1 MGCHHLCLTAD
12 ECHLVCPTSR
22 FRFRLKRIL
31 QAKPQHKG
39 LTVNLVAIA
48 NHQSEKRKLKPFNEL
63 VHHFS
68 DAQGRAA
75 LLGMLR
81 GIEREALRI
90 DESGNLA
97 LDGHPLELGSA
108 LTHSRI
114 TTDYS
119 EALLEFITP
128 VHHRVESLLQGL
140 TETHAY
146 SVRHLHGQRL
156 WPVSMPCYVKD
167 EANIPIARY
176 GTSNTGKMKTLYR
189 KGLTYR
195 YGALMQIISGVHFNF
210 SVSQELWQNLYELS
224 DKSLPFED
232 FISESYFGLIR
243 NYRRLVWVLP
253 YLFGASP
260 ALCGSFIKDQKTDL
274 RFETSGVGTLYLP
287 YATSLRMSDLG
298 YTNKEQADLNINYNS
313 LPEYLAGIRA
323 AIKMPSAN
331 FANIGVKVNGE
342 YRQLNANVLQ
352 IENEFYSPIRA
363 KRVANT
369 GEKPSEALARAG
381 VEYIEVRALDV
392 NPFSPIGIEANQVR
406 FLDLFLLYCLLT
418 PSPKSDAAE
427 EARLSA
433 NLTSV
438 VLEGRKP
445 GLELH
450 TATGTLSLQIWLLEL
465 FDTLAPLAVL
475 LDGDANAYQAA
486 LVHWREAVMD
496 PDKTLSGQ
504 VLQQLLAD
512 GQDHG
517 QWVMSLAQQYH
528 QYFIDYPLTAEVM
541 GDYQTEAHSSLA
553 KQAQLEVAQS
563 AVAFDDFLADYF
575 GR

>member
-1 MGCHHLCLTAD
+1 MQD
-12 ECHLVCPTSR
+12 
-22 FRFRLKRIL
+22 
-31 QAKPQHKG
+31 KPQNKG

-48 NHQSEKRKLKPFNEL
+48 NHQLEKRKLKSFNEL
-63 VHHFS
+63 VQHLS
-68 DAQGRAA
+68 DAHGRTA

-90 DESGNLA
+90 DESGYLA
-97 LDGHPLELGSA
+97 TDSHPEALGSA
-108 LTHSRI
+108 LMHSRI

-128 VHHRVESLLQGL
+128 VNNNVEQLLNGL
-140 TETHAY
+140 TETHAF
-146 SVRHLHGQRL
+146 SVRHLNGQRL

-167 EANIPIARY
+167 EKQIPVARY
-176 GTSNTGKMKTLYR
+176 GSSNTGMMKTLYR

-210 SVSQELWQNLYELS
+210 SVSQELWQSLYELS
-224 DKSLPFED
+224 DKQLSYDD

-260 ALCGSFIKDQKTDL
+260 ALCSSFIKDQKTDL
-274 RFETSGVGTLYLP
+274 KFEKTGHGTLYLP
-287 YATSLRMSDLG
+287 FATSLRMSDLG
-298 YTNKEQADLNINYNS
+298 YTNKEQEELNISYNS
-313 LPEYLAGIRA
+313 LPEYLSGVNA

-331 FANIGVKVNGE
+331 FANIGVKVDGE

-363 KRVANT
+363 KRVT
-369 GEKPSEALARAG
+369 RSGEKPSEALARAG

-392 NPFSPIGIEANQVR
+392 NPFSPIGIEATQVR

-418 PSPKSDAAE
+418 QSPKSEASE

-433 NLTSV
+433 NLKAV

-445 GLELH
+445 GLELL
-450 TATGTLSLQIWLLEL
+450 TADGSRSLKSWLEEL
-465 FDTLAPLAVL
+465 FDALQPLAVL
-475 LDGDANAYQAA
+475 LDGEATDYQVA
-486 LVHWREAVMD
+486 LAHWRKAVED
-496 PDKTLSGQ
+496 PNLTLSGQ
-504 VLQQLLAD
+504 VLQNVINK

-517 QWVMSLAQQYH
+517 QWVMTLAQQYY
-528 QYFIDYPLTAEVM
+528 QFFVDYPLSSETIAQYQAE
-541 GDYQTEAHSSLA
+541 ASSSLN
-553 KQAQLEVAQS
+553 KQAELEAAQRS
-563 AVAFDDFLADYF
+563 VSFDDYLEDYF
-575 GR
+575 GAQS

>member
-1 MGCHHLCLTAD
+1 MQD
-12 ECHLVCPTSR
+12 
-22 FRFRLKRIL
+22 
-31 QAKPQHKG
+31 KPQNKG

-48 NHQSEKRKLKPFNEL
+48 NHQLEKRKLKSFNEL
-63 VHHFS
+63 VQHLS
-68 DAQGRAA
+68 DAHGRTA

-90 DESGNLA
+90 DESGYLA
-97 LDGHPLELGSA
+97 TDSHPEALGSA
-108 LTHSRI
+108 LMHSRI

-128 VHHRVESLLQGL
+128 VNNNVEQLLNGL
-140 TETHAY
+140 TETHAF
-146 SVRHLHGQRL
+146 SVRHLNGQRL

-167 EANIPIARY
+167 EKQIPVARY
-176 GTSNTGKMKTLYR
+176 GSSNTGMMKTLYR

-210 SVSQELWQNLYELS
+210 SVSQELWQSLYELS
-224 DKSLPFED
+224 DKQLSYDD

-274 RFETSGVGTLYLP
+274 KFEKTGHGTLYLP
-287 YATSLRMSDLG
+287 FATSLRMSDLG
-298 YTNKEQADLNINYNS
+298 YTNKEQEELNISYNS
-313 LPEYLAGIRA
+313 LPEYLAGVNA

-331 FANIGVKVNGE
+331 FANIGVKVDGE

-363 KRVANT
+363 KRVT
-369 GEKPSEALARAG
+369 RSGEKPSEALARAG

-392 NPFSPIGIEANQVR
+392 NPFSPIGIEATQVR

-418 PSPKSDAAE
+418 QSPKSDASE

-433 NLTSV
+433 NLKAV

-445 GLELH
+445 GLELL
-450 TATGTLSLQIWLLEL
+450 TADGSRSLKSWLEEL
-465 FDTLAPLAVL
+465 FDALQPLAVL
-475 LDGDANAYQAA
+475 LDGELTDYQVA
-486 LVHWREAVMD
+486 LAHWRKAVED
-496 PDKTLSGQ
+496 PNLTLSGQ
-504 VLQQLLAD
+504 VLQNVINK

-517 QWVMSLAQQYH
+517 QWVMTLAQQYY
-528 QYFIDYPLTAEVM
+528 QFFVDYPLSSETIAQYQAE
-541 GDYQTEAHSSLA
+541 ASSSLN
-553 KQAQLEVAQS
+553 KQAELEAAQS
-563 AVAFDDFLADYF
+563 TVSFDDYLADYF
-575 GR
+575 GAQS

>member
-1 MGCHHLCLTAD
+1 MQD
-12 ECHLVCPTSR
+12 
-22 FRFRLKRIL
+22 
-31 QAKPQHKG
+31 KPQNKG

-48 NHQSEKRKLKPFNEL
+48 NHQLEKRKLKSFNEL
-63 VHHFS
+63 VQHLS
-68 DAQGRAA
+68 DANGRTA

-90 DESGNLA
+90 DEFGYLA
-97 LDGHPLELGSA
+97 TDSHPEALGSA
-108 LTHSRI
+108 LMHSRI

-128 VHHRVESLLQGL
+128 VNHNVEQLLTGL
-140 TETHAY
+140 TETHAF
-146 SVRHLHGQRL
+146 SVRHLNGQRL

-167 EANIPIARY
+167 EKQIPVARY
-176 GTSNTGKMKTLYR
+176 GSSNTGMMKTLYR

-210 SVSQELWQNLYELS
+210 SVSQELWQSLYELS
-224 DKSLPFED
+224 DKQLSYDD

-274 RFETSGVGTLYLP
+274 KFEKTGHGTLYLP
-287 YATSLRMSDLG
+287 FATSLRMSDLG
-298 YTNKEQADLNINYNS
+298 YTNKEQEELNISYNS
-313 LPEYLAGIRA
+313 LPEYLAGVNA

-331 FANIGVKVNGE
+331 FANIGVKVDGE

-363 KRVANT
+363 KRVT
-369 GEKPSEALARAG
+369 RSGEKPSEALARAG

-392 NPFSPIGIEANQVR
+392 NPFSPIGIEATQVR

-418 PSPKSDAAE
+418 QSPKSDASE

-433 NLTSV
+433 NLKAV

-445 GLELH
+445 GLELL
-450 TATGTLSLQIWLLEL
+450 TADGSRSLKSWLEEL
-465 FDTLAPLAVL
+465 FDALQPLAVL
-475 LDGDANAYQAA
+475 LDGEGTDYQVA
-486 LVHWREAVMD
+486 LAHWRKAAED
-496 PDKTLSGQ
+496 PNLTLSGQ
-504 VLQQLLAD
+504 VLQNVINK

-517 QWVMSLAQQYH
+517 QWVMTLAQQYY
-528 QYFIDYPLTAEVM
+528 QYFIDYPLSSETIAQYQAE
-541 GDYQTEAHSSLA
+541 ASSSLN
-553 KQAQLEVAQS
+553 KQAELEAAQRS
-563 AVAFDDFLADYF
+563 VSFDDYLEDYF
-575 GR
+575 GAQS

>member
-1 MGCHHLCLTAD
+1 
-12 ECHLVCPTSR
+12 
-22 FRFRLKRIL
+22 L
-31 QAKPQHKG
+31 QDKPQNKG

-48 NHQSEKRKLKPFNEL
+48 NHQLEKRKLKSFNEL
-63 VHHFS
+63 VQHLS
-68 DAQGRAA
+68 DAHGRTA

-90 DESGNLA
+90 DESGYLA
-97 LDGHPLELGSA
+97 TDSHPEALGSA
-108 LTHSRI
+108 LMHSRI

-128 VHHRVESLLQGL
+128 VHNNVEQLLNGL
-140 TETHAY
+140 TETHAF
-146 SVRHLHGQRL
+146 SVRHLNGQRL

-167 EANIPIARY
+167 EKQIPVARY
-176 GTSNTGKMKTLYR
+176 GSSNTGMMKTLYR

-210 SVSQELWQNLYELS
+210 SVSQELWQSLYELS
-224 DKSLPFED
+224 DKQLSYDD

-260 ALCGSFIKDQKTDL
+260 ALCSSFIKDQKTDL
-274 RFETSGVGTLYLP
+274 KFEKTGHGTLYLP
-287 YATSLRMSDLG
+287 FATSLRMSDLG
-298 YTNKEQADLNINYNS
+298 YTNKEQEELNISYNS
-313 LPEYLAGIRA
+313 LPEYLAGVNA

-331 FANIGVKVNGE
+331 FANIGVKVDGE

-363 KRVANT
+363 KRVT
-369 GEKPSEALARAG
+369 RSGEKPSEALARAG

-392 NPFSPIGIEANQVR
+392 NPFSPIGIEATQVR

-418 PSPKSDAAE
+418 QSPKSEASE

-433 NLTSV
+433 NLKAV

-445 GLELH
+445 GLELL
-450 TATGTLSLQIWLLEL
+450 TANGSRSLKSWLEEL
-465 FDTLAPLAVL
+465 FDALQPLAVL
-475 LDGDANAYQAA
+475 LDGEATDYQVA
-486 LVHWREAVMD
+486 LAHWRKAVED
-496 PDKTLSGQ
+496 PNLTLSGQ
-504 VLQQLLAD
+504 VLQNVINK

-517 QWVMSLAQQYH
+517 QWVMTLAQQYY
-528 QYFIDYPLTAEVM
+528 QFFVDYPLSSETIAQYQAE
-541 GDYQTEAHSSLA
+541 ASSSLN
-553 KQAQLEVAQS
+553 KQAELEAAQRS
-563 AVAFDDFLADYF
+563 VSFDDYLEDYF
-575 GR
+575 GAQS

>member
-1 MGCHHLCLTAD
+1 MQD
-12 ECHLVCPTSR
+12 
-22 FRFRLKRIL
+22 
-31 QAKPQHKG
+31 KPQNKG

-48 NHQSEKRKLKPFNEL
+48 NHQLEKRKLKSFNEL
-63 VHHFS
+63 VQHLS
-68 DAQGRAA
+68 DVHGRTA

-90 DESGNLA
+90 DESGYLA
-97 LDGHPLELGSA
+97 TDSHPEALGSA
-108 LTHSRI
+108 LMHSRI

-128 VHHRVESLLQGL
+128 VHNNVEQLLNGL
-140 TETHAY
+140 TETHAF
-146 SVRHLHGQRL
+146 SVRHLNGQRL

-167 EANIPIARY
+167 EKQIPVARY
-176 GTSNTGKMKTLYR
+176 GSSNTGMMKTLYR

-210 SVSQELWQNLYELS
+210 SVSQELWQSLYELS
-224 DKSLPFED
+224 DKQLSYDD

-260 ALCGSFIKDQKTDL
+260 ALCSSFIKDQKTDL
-274 RFETSGVGTLYLP
+274 KFEKTGHGTLYLP
-287 YATSLRMSDLG
+287 FATSLRMSDLG
-298 YTNKEQADLNINYNS
+298 YTNKEQEELNISYNS
-313 LPEYLAGIRA
+313 LPEYLAGVNA

-331 FANIGVKVNGE
+331 FANIGVKVDGE

-363 KRVANT
+363 KRVT
-369 GEKPSEALARAG
+369 RSGEKPSEALARAG

-392 NPFSPIGIEANQVR
+392 NPFSPIGIEATQVR

-418 PSPKSDAAE
+418 ESPKSEASE

-433 NLTSV
+433 NLKAV

-445 GLELH
+445 GLELL
-450 TATGTLSLQIWLLEL
+450 TANGSRSLKSWLEEL
-465 FDTLAPLAVL
+465 FDALQPLAVL
-475 LDGDANAYQAA
+475 LDGEATDYQVA
-486 LVHWREAVMD
+486 LAHWRKAVED
-496 PDKTLSGQ
+496 PNLTLSGQ
-504 VLQQLLAD
+504 VLQNVINK

-517 QWVMSLAQQYH
+517 QWVMTLAQQYY
-528 QYFIDYPLTAEVM
+528 QFFVDYPLSSETIAQYQAE
-541 GDYQTEAHSSLA
+541 ASSSLN
-553 KQAQLEVAQS
+553 KQAELEAAQRS
-563 AVAFDDFLADYF
+563 VSFDDYLEDYF
-575 GR
+575 GAQS

>member
-1 MGCHHLCLTAD
+1 MQD
-12 ECHLVCPTSR
+12 
-22 FRFRLKRIL
+22 
-31 QAKPQHKG
+31 KPQNKG

-48 NHQSEKRKLKPFNEL
+48 NHQLEKRKLKSFNEL
-63 VHHFS
+63 VQHLS
-68 DAQGRAA
+68 DAHGRTA

-90 DESGNLA
+90 DESGFLA
-97 LDGHPLELGSA
+97 TDSHPEALGSA
-108 LTHSRI
+108 LMHSRI

-128 VHHRVESLLQGL
+128 VNNNVEQLLNGL
-140 TETHAY
+140 TETHAF
-146 SVRHLHGQRL
+146 SVRHLNGQRL

-167 EANIPIARY
+167 EKQIPVARY
-176 GTSNTGKMKTLYR
+176 GSSNTGMMKTLYR

-210 SVSQELWQNLYELS
+210 SVSQELWQSLYELS
-224 DKSLPFED
+224 DKQLSYDD

-260 ALCGSFIKDQKTDL
+260 ALCSSFIKDQKTDL
-274 RFETSGVGTLYLP
+274 KFEKTGHGTLYLP

-298 YTNKEQADLNINYNS
+298 YTNKEQEELNISYNS
-313 LPEYLAGIRA
+313 LPEYLAGVNA

-331 FANIGVKVNGE
+331 FANIGVKVDGE

-363 KRVANT
+363 KRVT
-369 GEKPSEALARAG
+369 RSGEKPSEALARAG

-392 NPFSPIGIEANQVR
+392 NPFSPIGIEATQVR

-418 PSPKSDAAE
+418 QSPKSEASE

-433 NLTSV
+433 NLKAV

-445 GLELH
+445 GLELL
-450 TATGTLSLQIWLLEL
+450 TADGSRSLKSWLEEL
-465 FDTLAPLAVL
+465 FDALQPLAVL
-475 LDGDANAYQAA
+475 LDGEATDYQVA
-486 LVHWREAVMD
+486 LAHWRKAVED
-496 PDKTLSGQ
+496 PNLTLSGQ
-504 VLQQLLAD
+504 VLQNVINK

-517 QWVMSLAQQYH
+517 QWVMTLAQQYY
-528 QYFIDYPLTAEVM
+528 QFFVDYPLSSETIAQYQAE
-541 GDYQTEAHSSLA
+541 ASSSLN
-553 KQAQLEVAQS
+553 KQAELEAAQRS
-563 AVAFDDFLADYF
+563 VSFDDYLEDYF
-575 GR
+575 GAQS

>member
-1 MGCHHLCLTAD
+1 MQD
-12 ECHLVCPTSR
+12 
-22 FRFRLKRIL
+22 
-31 QAKPQHKG
+31 KPQNKG

-48 NHQSEKRKLKPFNEL
+48 NHQLEKRKLKSFNEL
-63 VHHFS
+63 VQHLS
-68 DAQGRAA
+68 DAHGRTA

-90 DESGNLA
+90 DESGYLA
-97 LDGHPLELGSA
+97 TDSHPEALGSA
-108 LTHSRI
+108 LMHSRI

-128 VHHRVESLLQGL
+128 VHNNVEQLLNGL
-140 TETHAY
+140 TETHAF
-146 SVRHLHGQRL
+146 SVRHLNGQRL

-167 EANIPIARY
+167 EKQIPVARY
-176 GTSNTGKMKTLYR
+176 GSSNTGMMKTLYR

-210 SVSQELWQNLYELS
+210 SVSQELWQSLYELS
-224 DKSLPFED
+224 DKQLSYDD

-260 ALCGSFIKDQKTDL
+260 ALCSSFIKDQKTDL
-274 RFETSGVGTLYLP
+274 KFEKTGHGTLYLP
-287 YATSLRMSDLG
+287 FATSLRMSDLG
-298 YTNKEQADLNINYNS
+298 YTNKEQEELNISYNS
-313 LPEYLAGIRA
+313 LPEYLAGVNA

-331 FANIGVKVNGE
+331 FANIGVKVDGE

-363 KRVANT
+363 KRVT
-369 GEKPSEALARAG
+369 RSGEKPSEALARAG

-392 NPFSPIGIEANQVR
+392 NPFSPIGIEATQVR

-418 PSPKSDAAE
+418 QSPKSEASE

-433 NLTSV
+433 NLKAV

-445 GLELH
+445 GLELL
-450 TATGTLSLQIWLLEL
+450 TVDGSRSLKSWLEEL
-465 FDTLAPLAVL
+465 FDALQPLAVL
-475 LDGDANAYQAA
+475 LDGEATDYQVA
-486 LVHWREAVMD
+486 LAHWRKAVED
-496 PDKTLSGQ
+496 PNLTLSGQ
-504 VLQQLLAD
+504 VLQNVINK

-517 QWVMSLAQQYH
+517 QWVMTLAQQYY
-528 QYFIDYPLTAEVM
+528 QFFVDYPLSSETIAQYQAE
-541 GDYQTEAHSSLA
+541 ASSSLN
-553 KQAQLEVAQS
+553 KQAELEAAQRS
-563 AVAFDDFLADYF
+563 VSFDDYLEDYF
-575 GR
+575 GAQS

>member
-1 MGCHHLCLTAD
+1 MQD
-12 ECHLVCPTSR
+12 
-22 FRFRLKRIL
+22 
-31 QAKPQHKG
+31 KPQNKG

-48 NHQSEKRKLKPFNEL
+48 NHQLEKRKLKSFNEL
-63 VHHFS
+63 VQHLS
-68 DAQGRAA
+68 DAHGRTA

-90 DESGNLA
+90 DESGYLA
-97 LDGHPLELGSA
+97 TDSHPEALGSA
-108 LTHSRI
+108 LMHSRI

-128 VHHRVESLLQGL
+128 VHNNVEQLLNGL
-140 TETHAY
+140 TETHAF
-146 SVRHLHGQRL
+146 SVRHLNGQRL

-167 EANIPIARY
+167 EKQIPVARY
-176 GTSNTGKMKTLYR
+176 GSSNTGMMKTLYR

-210 SVSQELWQNLYELS
+210 SVSQKLWQSLYELS
-224 DKSLPFED
+224 DKQLSYDD

-260 ALCGSFIKDQKTDL
+260 ALCSSFIKDQKTDL
-274 RFETSGVGTLYLP
+274 KFEKTGHGTLYLP

-298 YTNKEQADLNINYNS
+298 YTNKEQEELNISYNS
-313 LPEYLAGIRA
+313 LPEYLAGVNA

-331 FANIGVKVNGE
+331 FANIGVKVDGE

-363 KRVANT
+363 KRVT
-369 GEKPSEALARAG
+369 RSGEKPSEALARAG

-392 NPFSPIGIEANQVR
+392 NPFSPIGIEATQVR

-418 PSPKSDAAE
+418 QSPKSEASE

-433 NLTSV
+433 NLKAV

-445 GLELH
+445 GLELL
-450 TATGTLSLQIWLLEL
+450 TADGSRSLKSWLEEL
-465 FDTLAPLAVL
+465 FDALQPLAVL
-475 LDGDANAYQAA
+475 LDGEATDYQVA
-486 LVHWREAVMD
+486 LAHWRKAVED
-496 PDKTLSGQ
+496 PNLTLSGQ
-504 VLQQLLAD
+504 VLQNVINK

-517 QWVMSLAQQYH
+517 QWVMTLAQQYY
-528 QYFIDYPLTAEVM
+528 QFFVDYPLSSETVAQYQAE
-541 GDYQTEAHSSLA
+541 ASSSLN
-553 KQAQLEVAQS
+553 KQAELEAAQRS
-563 AVAFDDFLADYF
+563 VSFDDYLEDYF
-575 GR
+575 GAQS

>member
-1 MGCHHLCLTAD
+1 MKD
-12 ECHLVCPTSR
+12 
-22 FRFRLKRIL
+22 
-31 QAKPQHKG
+31 KPQNKG
-39 LTVNLVAIA
+39 LTVTFVAIA
-48 NHQSEKRKLKPFNEL
+48 NHQSEKRKLKSFNEL
-63 VHHFS
+63 VEHFS
-68 DAQGRAA
+68 DAHGRTA

-90 DESGNLA
+90 DVAGYLA
-97 LDGHPLELGSA
+97 LDTHPLELGSA
-108 LTHSRI
+108 LMHSRI

-128 VHHRVESLLQGL
+128 VNNKVEPLLEGL
-140 TETHAY
+140 TETHAF

-167 EANIPIARY
+167 EHNIPVARY
-176 GTSNTGKMKTLYR
+176 GSSNTGKMKTLYR

-210 SVSQELWQNLYELS
+210 SVSQELWQSLYEIG
-224 DKSLPFED
+224 DKSLTFED

-260 ALCGSFIKDQKTDL
+260 ALCSSFIKGQKTDL
-274 RFETSGVGTLYLP
+274 QFEKSGRGTLYLP

-298 YTNKEQADLNINYNS
+298 YTNKEQEDLNISYNS
-313 LPEYLAGIRA
+313 LPEYLAGVNA

-331 FANIGVKVNGE
+331 FANIGVKVDGE

-363 KRVANT
+363 KRVT
-369 GEKPSEALARAG
+369 RSGEKPSEALARAG

-392 NPFSPIGIEANQVR
+392 NPFSPIGIEASQVR

-418 PSPKSDAAE
+418 ESPKSDIKE

-433 NLTSV
+433 NLKSV

-445 GLELH
+445 DLKLL
-450 TATGTLSLQIWLLEL
+450 TSTGTLSLKSWLETL
-465 FDTLAPLAVL
+465 FDTLQPLAKL
-475 LDGDANAYQAA
+475 LGGEASDYQTA
-486 LVHWREAVMD
+486 LAHWRRAVDD
-496 PDKTLSGQ
+496 PNQTLSGQ
-504 VLQQLLAD
+504 VIQHLIAK

-517 QWVMSLAQQYH
+517 QWVMKLAEQYH
-528 QYFIDYPLTAEVM
+528 QYFIDYPLSAETIAQ
-541 GDYQTEAHSSLA
+541 YQAEAKSSLE
-553 KQAQLEVAQS
+553 KQAELEAAQS
-563 AVAFDDFLADYF
+563 AISFDDYLKDYF
-575 GR
+575 GAQF

>member
-1 MGCHHLCLTAD
+1 MQD
-12 ECHLVCPTSR
+12 
-22 FRFRLKRIL
+22 
-31 QAKPQHKG
+31 KPQNKG

-48 NHQSEKRKLKPFNEL
+48 NHQLEKRKLKSFNEL
-63 VHHFS
+63 VQHLS
-68 DAQGRAA
+68 DAHGRTA

-90 DESGNLA
+90 DESGYLA
-97 LDGHPLELGSA
+97 TDSHPEALGSA
-108 LTHSRI
+108 LMHSRI

-128 VHHRVESLLQGL
+128 VHNNVEQLLNGL
-140 TETHAY
+140 TETHAF

-167 EANIPIARY
+167 EKQIPVARY
-176 GTSNTGKMKTLYR
+176 GSSNTGMMKTLYR

-210 SVSQELWQNLYELS
+210 SVSQELWQSLYELS
-224 DKSLPFED
+224 DKQLSYDD

-260 ALCGSFIKDQKTDL
+260 ALCSSFIKDQKTDL
-274 RFETSGVGTLYLP
+274 KFEKTGHGTLYLP
-287 YATSLRMSDLG
+287 FATSLRMSDLG
-298 YTNKEQADLNINYNS
+298 YTNKEQEELNISYNS
-313 LPEYLAGIRA
+313 LPEYLAGVNA

-331 FANIGVKVNGE
+331 FANIGVKVDGE

-363 KRVANT
+363 KRVT
-369 GEKPSEALARAG
+369 RSGEKPSEALARAG

-392 NPFSPIGIEANQVR
+392 NPFSPIGIEATQVR

-418 PSPKSDAAE
+418 ESPKSEASE
-427 EARLSA
+427 ESRLSA
-433 NLTSV
+433 NLKAV

-445 GLELH
+445 GLELL
-450 TATGTLSLQIWLLEL
+450 TANGSRSLKSWLEEL
-465 FDTLAPLAVL
+465 FDALQPLALL
-475 LDGDANAYQAA
+475 LDGEATDYQVA
-486 LVHWREAVMD
+486 LAHWRKAVED
-496 PDKTLSGQ
+496 PNLTLSGQ
-504 VLQQLLAD
+504 VLQNVINK

-517 QWVMSLAQQYH
+517 QWVMTLAQQYY
-528 QYFIDYPLTAEVM
+528 QFFVDYPLSSETIAQYQAE
-541 GDYQTEAHSSLA
+541 ASSSLN
-553 KQAQLEVAQS
+553 KQAELEAAQRS
-563 AVAFDDFLADYF
+563 VSFDDYLEDYF
-575 GR
+575 GAQS

>member
-1 MGCHHLCLTAD
+1 MQD
-12 ECHLVCPTSR
+12 
-22 FRFRLKRIL
+22 
-31 QAKPQHKG
+31 KPQNKG

-48 NHQSEKRKLKPFNEL
+48 NHQLEKRKLKSFNEL
-63 VHHFS
+63 VQHLS
-68 DAQGRAA
+68 DAHGRTA

-90 DESGNLA
+90 DESGYLA
-97 LDGHPLELGSA
+97 TDSHPEALGSA
-108 LTHSRI
+108 LMHSRI

-128 VHHRVESLLQGL
+128 VNNNVEQLLNGL
-140 TETHAY
+140 TETHAF
-146 SVRHLHGQRL
+146 SVRHLNGQRL

-167 EANIPIARY
+167 EKQIPVARY
-176 GTSNTGKMKTLYR
+176 GSSNTGMMKTLYR

-210 SVSQELWQNLYELS
+210 SVSQELWQSLYELS
-224 DKSLPFED
+224 DKQLSYDD

-260 ALCGSFIKDQKTDL
+260 ALCSSFIKDQKTDL
-274 RFETSGVGTLYLP
+274 KFEKTGHGTLYLP

-298 YTNKEQADLNINYNS
+298 YTNKEQEELNISYNS
-313 LPEYLAGIRA
+313 LPEYLAGVNA

-331 FANIGVKVNGE
+331 FANIGVKVDGE

-363 KRVANT
+363 KRVT
-369 GEKPSEALARAG
+369 RSGEKPSEALARAG

-392 NPFSPIGIEANQVR
+392 NPFSPIGIEATQVR

-418 PSPKSDAAE
+418 QSPKSEASE

-433 NLTSV
+433 NLKAV

-445 GLELH
+445 GLELL
-450 TATGTLSLQIWLLEL
+450 TADGSRSLKSWLEEL
-465 FDTLAPLAVL
+465 FDALQPLAVL
-475 LDGDANAYQAA
+475 LDGEATDYQVA
-486 LVHWREAVMD
+486 LAHWRKAVED
-496 PDKTLSGQ
+496 PNLTLSGQ
-504 VLQQLLAD
+504 VLQNVINK

-517 QWVMSLAQQYH
+517 QWVMTLAQQYY
-528 QYFIDYPLTAEVM
+528 QFFVDYPLSSETVVQYQAE
-541 GDYQTEAHSSLA
+541 ASSSLN
-553 KQAQLEVAQS
+553 KQAELEAAQRS
-563 AVAFDDFLADYF
+563 VSFDDYLEDYF
-575 GR
+575 GAQS

>member
-1 MGCHHLCLTAD
+1 MKD
-12 ECHLVCPTSR
+12 
-22 FRFRLKRIL
+22 
-31 QAKPQHKG
+31 KPQNKG
-39 LTVNLVAIA
+39 LTVTFVAIA
-48 NHQSEKRKLKPFNEL
+48 NHQSEKRKLKSFNEL
-63 VHHFS
+63 VEHFS
-68 DAQGRAA
+68 DAHGRTA

-90 DESGNLA
+90 DVAGYLA
-97 LDGHPLELGSA
+97 LDTHPLELGSA
-108 LTHSRI
+108 LMHSRI

-128 VHHRVESLLQGL
+128 VNNKVEPLLEGL
-140 TETHAY
+140 TETHAF

-167 EANIPIARY
+167 EHNIPVARY
-176 GTSNTGKMKTLYR
+176 GSSNTGKMKTLYR

-210 SVSQELWQNLYELS
+210 SVSQELWQSLYEIG
-224 DKSLPFED
+224 DKSLTFED

-260 ALCGSFIKDQKTDL
+260 ALCSSFIKGQKTDL
-274 RFETSGVGTLYLP
+274 QFEKSGRGTLYLP

-298 YTNKEQADLNINYNS
+298 YTNKEQEDLNISYNS
-313 LPEYLAGIRA
+313 LPEYLAGVNA

-331 FANIGVKVNGE
+331 FANIGVKVDGE

-363 KRVANT
+363 KRVT
-369 GEKPSEALARAG
+369 RSGEKPSEALARAG

-392 NPFSPIGIEANQVR
+392 NPFSPIGIEASQVR

-418 PSPKSDAAE
+418 ESPKSDIKE

-433 NLTSV
+433 NLKSV

-445 GLELH
+445 DLKLL
-450 TATGTLSLQIWLLEL
+450 TSTGTLSLKSWLETL
-465 FDTLAPLAVL
+465 FDTLQPLAKL
-475 LDGDANAYQAA
+475 LDGEASDYQTA
-486 LVHWREAVMD
+486 LAHWRRAADD
-496 PDKTLSGQ
+496 PNQTLSGQ
-504 VLQQLLAD
+504 VIQHLIAK

-517 QWVMSLAQQYH
+517 QWVMKLAEQYH
-528 QYFIDYPLTAEVM
+528 QYFIDYPLSAETIAQ
-541 GDYQTEAHSSLA
+541 YQAEAKSSLE
-553 KQAQLEVAQS
+553 KQAELEAAQS
-563 AVAFDDFLADYF
+563 AISFDDYLKDYF
-575 GR
+575 GAQF

>member
-1 MGCHHLCLTAD
+1 MQD
-12 ECHLVCPTSR
+12 
-22 FRFRLKRIL
+22 
-31 QAKPQHKG
+31 KPQNKG

-48 NHQSEKRKLKPFNEL
+48 NHQLEKRKLKSFNEL
-63 VHHFS
+63 VQHLS
-68 DAQGRAA
+68 DAHGRTA

-90 DESGNLA
+90 DESGYLA
-97 LDGHPLELGSA
+97 TDSHPEALGSA
-108 LTHSRI
+108 LMHSRI

-128 VHHRVESLLQGL
+128 VHNNVEQLLNGL
-140 TETHAY
+140 TETHAF

-167 EANIPIARY
+167 EKQIPVARY
-176 GTSNTGKMKTLYR
+176 GSSNTGMMKTLYR

-210 SVSQELWQNLYELS
+210 SVSQELWQSLYELS
-224 DKSLPFED
+224 DKQLSYDD

-260 ALCGSFIKDQKTDL
+260 ALCSSFIKDQKTDL
-274 RFETSGVGTLYLP
+274 KFEKTGHGTLYLP

-298 YTNKEQADLNINYNS
+298 YTNKEQEELNISYNS
-313 LPEYLAGIRA
+313 LPEYLAGVNA

-331 FANIGVKVNGE
+331 FANIGVKVDGE

-363 KRVANT
+363 KRVT
-369 GEKPSEALARAG
+369 RSGEKPSEALARAG

-392 NPFSPIGIEANQVR
+392 NPFSPIGIEATQVR

-418 PSPKSDAAE
+418 QSPKSEASE

-433 NLTSV
+433 NLKAV

-445 GLELH
+445 GLELL
-450 TATGTLSLQIWLLEL
+450 TVDGSRSLKSWLEEL
-465 FDTLAPLAVL
+465 FDALQPLAVL
-475 LDGDANAYQAA
+475 LDGEATDYQVA
-486 LVHWREAVMD
+486 LAHWRKAVED
-496 PDKTLSGQ
+496 PNLTLSGQ
-504 VLQQLLAD
+504 VLQNVINK

-517 QWVMSLAQQYH
+517 QWVMTLAQQYY
-528 QYFIDYPLTAEVM
+528 QFFVDYPLSSETVAQYQAE
-541 GDYQTEAHSSLA
+541 ASSSLN
-553 KQAQLEVAQS
+553 KQAELEAAQRS
-563 AVAFDDFLADYF
+563 VSFDDYLEDYF
-575 GR
+575 GAQS

>member
-1 MGCHHLCLTAD
+1 MQD
-12 ECHLVCPTSR
+12 
-22 FRFRLKRIL
+22 
-31 QAKPQHKG
+31 KPQNKG

-48 NHQSEKRKLKPFNEL
+48 NHQLEKRKLKSFNEL
-63 VHHFS
+63 VQHLS
-68 DAQGRAA
+68 DAHGRTA

-90 DESGNLA
+90 DESGYLA
-97 LDGHPLELGSA
+97 TDSHPEALGSA
-108 LTHSRI
+108 LMHSRI

-128 VHHRVESLLQGL
+128 VHNNVEQLLNGL
-140 TETHAY
+140 TETHAF
-146 SVRHLHGQRL
+146 SVRHLNGQRL

-167 EANIPIARY
+167 EKQIPVARY
-176 GTSNTGKMKTLYR
+176 GSSNTGMMKTLYR

-210 SVSQELWQNLYELS
+210 SVSQELWQSLYELS
-224 DKSLPFED
+224 DKQLSYDD

-260 ALCGSFIKDQKTDL
+260 ALCSSFIKDQKTDL
-274 RFETSGVGTLYLP
+274 KFEKTGHGTLYLP
-287 YATSLRMSDLG
+287 FATSLRMSDLG
-298 YTNKEQADLNINYNS
+298 YTNKEQEELNISYNS
-313 LPEYLAGIRA
+313 LPEYLAGVNA

-331 FANIGVKVNGE
+331 FANIGVKVDGE

-363 KRVANT
+363 KRVT
-369 GEKPSEALARAG
+369 RSGEKPSEALARAG

-392 NPFSPIGIEANQVR
+392 NPFSPIGIEATQVR

-418 PSPKSDAAE
+418 ESPKSEASE

-433 NLTSV
+433 NLKAV

-445 GLELH
+445 GLELL
-450 TATGTLSLQIWLLEL
+450 TADGSRSLKSWLEEL
-465 FDTLAPLAVL
+465 FDALQPLAVL
-475 LDGDANAYQAA
+475 LDGEATDYQVA
-486 LVHWREAVMD
+486 LAHWRKAVED
-496 PDKTLSGQ
+496 PNLTLSGQ
-504 VLQQLLAD
+504 VLQNVINK

-517 QWVMSLAQQYH
+517 QWVMTLAQQYY
-528 QYFIDYPLTAEVM
+528 QFFVDYPLSSETIAQYQAEVS
-541 GDYQTEAHSSLA
+541 SSLN
-553 KQAQLEVAQS
+553 KQAELEAAQRS
-563 AVAFDDFLADYF
+563 VSFDDYLEDYF
-575 GR
+575 GAQS

>member
-1 MGCHHLCLTAD
+1 MQD
-12 ECHLVCPTSR
+12 
-22 FRFRLKRIL
+22 
-31 QAKPQHKG
+31 KPQNKG

-48 NHQSEKRKLKPFNEL
+48 NHQLEKRKLKSFNEL
-63 VHHFS
+63 VQHLS
-68 DAQGRAA
+68 DAHGRTA

-90 DESGNLA
+90 DESGYLA
-97 LDGHPLELGSA
+97 TDSHPEALGSA
-108 LTHSRI
+108 LMHSRI

-128 VHHRVESLLQGL
+128 VNNNVEQLLNGL
-140 TETHAY
+140 TETHAF
-146 SVRHLHGQRL
+146 SVRHLNGQRL

-167 EANIPIARY
+167 EKQIPVARY
-176 GTSNTGKMKTLYR
+176 GSSNTGMMKTLYR

-210 SVSQELWQNLYELS
+210 SVSQELWQSLYELS
-224 DKSLPFED
+224 DKQLSYDD

-260 ALCGSFIKDQKTDL
+260 ALCSSFIKDQKTDL
-274 RFETSGVGTLYLP
+274 KFEKTDHGTLYLP
-287 YATSLRMSDLG
+287 FATSLRMSDLG
-298 YTNKEQADLNINYNS
+298 YTNKEQEELNISYNS
-313 LPEYLAGIRA
+313 LPEYLAGVNA

-331 FANIGVKVNGE
+331 FANIGVKVDGE

-363 KRVANT
+363 KRVT
-369 GEKPSEALARAG
+369 RSGEKPSEALARAG

-392 NPFSPIGIEANQVR
+392 NPFSPIGIEATQVR

-418 PSPKSDAAE
+418 QSPKSEASE

-433 NLTSV
+433 NLKAV

-445 GLELH
+445 GLELL
-450 TATGTLSLQIWLLEL
+450 TADGSRSLKSWLEEL
-465 FDTLAPLAVL
+465 FDALQPLAVL
-475 LDGDANAYQAA
+475 LDGEATDYQVA
-486 LVHWREAVMD
+486 LAHWRKAVED
-496 PDKTLSGQ
+496 PNLTLSGQ
-504 VLQQLLAD
+504 VLQNVINK

-517 QWVMSLAQQYH
+517 QWVMTLAQQYY
-528 QYFIDYPLTAEVM
+528 QFFVDYPLSSETIAQYQAE
-541 GDYQTEAHSSLA
+541 ASSSLN
-553 KQAQLEVAQS
+553 KQAELEAAQS
-563 AVAFDDFLADYF
+563 TVSFDDYLADYF
-575 GR
+575 GAQS

>member
-1 MGCHHLCLTAD
+1 MQD
-12 ECHLVCPTSR
+12 
-22 FRFRLKRIL
+22 
-31 QAKPQHKG
+31 KPQNKG

-48 NHQSEKRKLKPFNEL
+48 NHQLEKRKLKSFNEL
-63 VHHFS
+63 VQHLS
-68 DAQGRAA
+68 DAHGRTA

-90 DESGNLA
+90 DESGYLA
-97 LDGHPLELGSA
+97 TDSHPEALGSA
-108 LTHSRI
+108 LMHSRI

-128 VHHRVESLLQGL
+128 VHNNVEQLLNGL
-140 TETHAY
+140 TETHAF

-167 EANIPIARY
+167 EKQIPVARY
-176 GTSNTGKMKTLYR
+176 GSSNTGMMKTLYR

-210 SVSQELWQNLYELS
+210 SVSQELWQSLYELS
-224 DKSLPFED
+224 DKQLSYDD

-260 ALCGSFIKDQKTDL
+260 ALCSSFIKDQKTDL
-274 RFETSGVGTLYLP
+274 KFEKTGHGTLYLP

-298 YTNKEQADLNINYNS
+298 YTNKEQEELNISYNS
-313 LPEYLAGIRA
+313 LPEYLAGVNA

-331 FANIGVKVNGE
+331 FANIGVKVDGE

-363 KRVANT
+363 KRVT
-369 GEKPSEALARAG
+369 RSGEKPSEALARAG

-392 NPFSPIGIEANQVR
+392 NPFSPIGIEATQVR

-418 PSPKSDAAE
+418 QSPKSEASE

-433 NLTSV
+433 NLKAV

-445 GLELH
+445 GLELL
-450 TATGTLSLQIWLLEL
+450 TVDGSRSLKSWLEEL
-465 FDTLAPLAVL
+465 FDALQPLAVL
-475 LDGDANAYQAA
+475 LDGEATDYQVA
-486 LVHWREAVMD
+486 LAHWRKAVED
-496 PDKTLSGQ
+496 PNLTLSGQ
-504 VLQQLLAD
+504 VLQNVINK

-517 QWVMSLAQQYH
+517 QWVMTLAQQYY
-528 QYFIDYPLTAEVM
+528 QFFVDYPLSSETIAQYQAE
-541 GDYQTEAHSSLA
+541 ASSSLN
-553 KQAQLEVAQS
+553 KQAELEAAQRS
-563 AVAFDDFLADYF
+563 VSFDDYLEDYF
-575 GR
+575 GAQS

>member
-1 MGCHHLCLTAD
+1 MQD
-12 ECHLVCPTSR
+12 
-22 FRFRLKRIL
+22 
-31 QAKPQHKG
+31 KPQNKG

-48 NHQSEKRKLKPFNEL
+48 NHQLEKRKLKSFNEL
-63 VHHFS
+63 VQHLS
-68 DAQGRAA
+68 DAHGRTA

-90 DESGNLA
+90 DESGYLA
-97 LDGHPLELGSA
+97 TDSHPEALGSA
-108 LTHSRI
+108 LMHSRI

-128 VHHRVESLLQGL
+128 VHNNVEQLLNGL
-140 TETHAY
+140 TETHAF

-167 EANIPIARY
+167 EKQIPVARY
-176 GTSNTGKMKTLYR
+176 GSSNTGMMKTLYR

-210 SVSQELWQNLYELS
+210 SVSQELWQSLYELS
-224 DKSLPFED
+224 DKQLSYDD

-260 ALCGSFIKDQKTDL
+260 ALCSSFIKDQKTDL
-274 RFETSGVGTLYLP
+274 KFEKTGHGTLYLP
-287 YATSLRMSDLG
+287 FATSLRMSDLG
-298 YTNKEQADLNINYNS
+298 YTNKEQEELNISYNS
-313 LPEYLAGIRA
+313 LPEYLAGVNA

-331 FANIGVKVNGE
+331 FANIGVKVDGE

-363 KRVANT
+363 KRVT
-369 GEKPSEALARAG
+369 RSGEKPSEALARAG

-392 NPFSPIGIEANQVR
+392 NPFSPIGIEATQVR

-418 PSPKSDAAE
+418 QSPKSEASE

-433 NLTSV
+433 NLKAV

-445 GLELH
+445 GLELL
-450 TATGTLSLQIWLLEL
+450 TADGSRSLKSWLEEL
-465 FDTLAPLAVL
+465 FDALQPLAVL
-475 LDGDANAYQAA
+475 LDGEATDYQVA
-486 LVHWREAVMD
+486 LAHWRKAVED
-496 PDKTLSGQ
+496 PNLTLSGQ
-504 VLQQLLAD
+504 VLQNVINK

-517 QWVMSLAQQYH
+517 QWVMTLAQQYY
-528 QYFIDYPLTAEVM
+528 QFFVDYPLSSETVAQYQAE
-541 GDYQTEAHSSLA
+541 ASSSLN
-553 KQAQLEVAQS
+553 KQAELEAAQRS
-563 AVAFDDFLADYF
+563 VSFDDYLEDYF
-575 GR
+575 GAQS

>member
-1 MGCHHLCLTAD
+1 MQD
-12 ECHLVCPTSR
+12 
-22 FRFRLKRIL
+22 
-31 QAKPQHKG
+31 KPQNKG

-48 NHQSEKRKLKPFNEL
+48 NHQLEKRKLKSFNEL
-63 VHHFS
+63 VQHLS
-68 DAQGRAA
+68 DAHGRTA

-90 DESGNLA
+90 DESGYLA
-97 LDGHPLELGSA
+97 TDSHPEALGSA
-108 LTHSRI
+108 LMHSRI

-128 VHHRVESLLQGL
+128 VHNNVEQLLNGL
-140 TETHAY
+140 TETHAF
-146 SVRHLHGQRL
+146 SVRHLNGQRL

-167 EANIPIARY
+167 EKQIPVARY
-176 GTSNTGKMKTLYR
+176 GSSNTGMMKTLYR

-210 SVSQELWQNLYELS
+210 SVSQELWQSLYELS
-224 DKSLPFED
+224 NKQLSYDD

-260 ALCGSFIKDQKTDL
+260 ALCSSFIKDQKTDL
-274 RFETSGVGTLYLP
+274 KFEKTGHGTLYLP

-298 YTNKEQADLNINYNS
+298 YTNKEQEELNISYNS
-313 LPEYLAGIRA
+313 LPEYLAGVNA

-331 FANIGVKVNGE
+331 FANIGVKVDGE

-363 KRVANT
+363 KRVT
-369 GEKPSEALARAG
+369 RSGEKPSEALARAG

-392 NPFSPIGIEANQVR
+392 NPFSPIGIEATQVR

-418 PSPKSDAAE
+418 QSPKSEASE

-433 NLTSV
+433 NLKAV

-445 GLELH
+445 GLELL
-450 TATGTLSLQIWLLEL
+450 TANGSRSLKSWLEEL
-465 FDTLAPLAVL
+465 FDALQPLAVL
-475 LDGDANAYQAA
+475 LDGEATDYQVA
-486 LVHWREAVMD
+486 LAHWRKAVED
-496 PDKTLSGQ
+496 PNLTLSGQ
-504 VLQQLLAD
+504 VLQNVINK

-517 QWVMSLAQQYH
+517 QWVMTLAQQYY
-528 QYFIDYPLTAEVM
+528 QFFVDYPLSSETIAQYQAE
-541 GDYQTEAHSSLA
+541 ASSSLN
-553 KQAQLEVAQS
+553 KQAKLEAAQRS
-563 AVAFDDFLADYF
+563 VSFDDYLEDYF
-575 GR
+575 GAQS